1 MAVSPDACV
10 NQYRLSQEA
19 VLAAVLKMK
28 EWLRDP
34 AATRRS
40 WPALREQLFTF
51 FGRQDRGFFSALQ
64 EFFARDREAEKMLEF
79 LECDLKELKLT
90 LAELEAKYGEGGAAA
105 RRVAPRDFTEL
116 AGRVVGR
123 IRLEEEY
130 LVPLLEKY
138 VRGRGAWPS
147 PPG

>member
-28 EWLRDP
+28 DGLRDP
-34 AATRRS
+34 AAARRL

-51 FGRQDRGFFSALQ
+51 LGRQDRGFFSALQ
-64 EFFARDREAEKMLEF
+64 EFFTRDREAEKMLEF
-79 LECDLKELKLT
+79 LDCDLKELKLT

-105 RRVAPRDFTEL
+105 RRF
-116 AGRVVGR
+116 VGR